1 MRAAG
6 AAGLGRAVVSAS
18 ANTRDV
24 LEAAGIA
31 DLFEVRIDGIVAA
44 EQHLRGK
51 PAPDTFLAAAKV
63 LEVDA
68 SGDAPVAGVTV
79 RYDYPV
85 GGEGVCGTA
94 GRLVAR
100 ISPGALSQATK
111 RYKVRVRRKQVNGT
125 IHGVPVQ
132 PSDAV
137 PIP

>member
-1 MRAAG
+1 MTITTDKTI
-6 AAGLGRAVVSAS
+6 VVECQTLWFPTHPG
-18 ANTRDV
+18 NKT
-24 LEAAGIA
+24 
-31 DLFEVRIDGIVAA
+31 LFVE
-44 EQHLRGK
+44 L
-51 PAPDTFLAAAKV
+51 
-63 LEVDA
+63 LEVNA
-68 SGDAPVAGVTV
+68 SGDAPVPGVTV

-111 RYKVRVRRKQVNGT
+111 HYKVRVRRKQVNGT
-125 IHGVPVQ
+125 IYGVPVQ